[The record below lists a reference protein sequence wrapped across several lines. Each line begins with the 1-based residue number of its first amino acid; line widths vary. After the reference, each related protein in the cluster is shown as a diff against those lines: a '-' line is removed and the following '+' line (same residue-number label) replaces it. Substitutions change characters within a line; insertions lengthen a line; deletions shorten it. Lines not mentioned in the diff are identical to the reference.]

1 MEKEIKH
8 HSVHH
13 AHKHKKKINIWQI
26 ATYVLGAILLLIAI
40 LNLFSPKLTADQAAD
55 KAIDFIN
62 ENLLQPGV
70 EATLVDVK
78 DTGSLYN
85 VKINIADR
93 EYDTYITKDGK
104 MLFPTAIPLED
115 LGDVTGSAVQN
126 TQEIAKSDKPVVELF
141 VMSHCPYGTQ
151 IEKGIIPVVNTL
163 KDKIDFKVK
172 FVYYAMHGKTE
183 VDEQLRQYCIQEEQ
197 NSKYLDYL
205 TCFLKDG
212 NSESCLATVDVDKA
226 KLDSCI
232 AETDSEYGITQSFND
247 KSTWLSGQFP
257 PFDIYKEENIKYG
270 VQGSPTLVIN
280 GVQVSSARDSA
291 SLLSTICSAF
301 NTMPNECS
309 TQLSSE
315 TPSPG
320 FGFETTGAATTA
332 SCG

>member
-1 MEKEIKH
+1 MEKEKH
-8 HSVHH
+8 HSAHQ
-13 AHKHKKKINIWQI
+13 AHKHKKKINKINIWQI
-26 ATYVLGAILLLIAI
+26 STYVLGAVLLVLLIVSLA
-40 LNLFSPKLTADQAAD
+40 SPKLTADQAAK
-55 KAIDFIN
+55 KAVDFIN

-70 EATLVDVK
+70 TATLINVK
-78 DTGSLYN
+78 EENSLYN
-85 VKINIADR
+85 VKIDVGGRI
-93 EYDTYITKDGK
+93 YDTYVTKNGK
-104 MLFPTAIPLED
+104 MLFPTAIPLD
-115 LGDVTGSAVQN
+115 SITGSAVQE
-126 TQEIAKSDKPVVELF
+126 TQNIAKSDKPSVELF

-163 KDKIDFKVK
+163 KDKIDFKIK

-183 VDEQLRQYCIQEEQ
+183 VDEQLKQHCIQEEQ
-197 NSKYLDYL
+197 NSKYIDYL

-212 NSESCLATVDVDKA
+212 NSDSCLTTTGIDKA

-232 AETDSEYGITQSFND
+232 SATDAKYKITESFND

-257 PFDIYKEENIKYG
+257 PFDIYKDDNIKYG

-280 GVQVSSARDSA
+280 GAQVTSGRDSA
-291 SLLSTICSAF
+291 SLLKTICSAF
-301 NTMPNECS
+301 NTAPSECN

-320 FGFETTGAATTA
+320 FGFETTGTATTA